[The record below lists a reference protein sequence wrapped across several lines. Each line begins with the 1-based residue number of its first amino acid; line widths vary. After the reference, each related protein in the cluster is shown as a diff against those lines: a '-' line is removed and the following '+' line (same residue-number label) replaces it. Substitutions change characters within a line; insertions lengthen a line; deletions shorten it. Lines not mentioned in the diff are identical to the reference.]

1 MTELSAKPNIAPTL
15 EADRIAAAELLRAEQ
30 DAAEKKRAR
39 LRRIV
44 TAVLLL
50 VFVPSV
56 IAVGLIGWQDR
67 QYYIVSA
74 LIILFSVLPFLLV
87 FEKRRPRARELTLVA
102 VMVALGVAGRAA
114 FYMLP
119 QFKPVVAIVIIA
131 GCSLG
136 FEAGFVTGALT
147 AFVSNMFFGQGPWTP
162 YQMFA
167 LGLVGFLAGILFR
180 SEIKSKLQLFLLM
193 LFGAAASVLVYGLI
207 MDTAYVFMA
216 GQNFNLAAFAAAYAS
231 GLPFNLILAGATVF
245 FLLVLAKPLL
255 NKLARIKLKHG
266 VFR

>member
-1 MTELSAKPNIAPTL
+1 MTDLAAKPNIAPTL
-15 EADRIAAAELLRAEQ
+15 REDRIRAAEQLRREQDEADR
-30 DAAEKKRAR
+30 KRAR
-39 LRRIV
+39 LRRTV

-56 IAVGLIGWQDR
+56 IAVGMLGWQDR
-67 QYYIVSA
+67 QFYIVSA

-87 FEKRRPRARELTLVA
+87 FEKRRPRARELTLIA

-180 SEIKSKLQLFLLM
+180 SEIKTKLQLFLLI

-207 MDTAYVFMA
+207 MDGAYVFMA
-216 GQNFNLAAFAAAYAS
+216 GKALNIAAFTAAFAS
-231 GLPFNLILAGATVF
+231 GLPLNLILAGATAF